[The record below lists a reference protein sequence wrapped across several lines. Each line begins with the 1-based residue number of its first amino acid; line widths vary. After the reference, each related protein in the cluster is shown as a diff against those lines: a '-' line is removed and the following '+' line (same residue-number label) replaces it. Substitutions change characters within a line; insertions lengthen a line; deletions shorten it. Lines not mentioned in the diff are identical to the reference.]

1 MLYLILPCGSNFGWG
16 ICGKYLVK
24 ALCDRSEVSLITEN
38 FDAES
43 IGDELDYHFLKSKL
57 DRRLNEV
64 PTNGKA
70 TYRVKH
76 SVLQAITD
84 QTLQPWLVN
93 LKGTFNAGYTFFE
106 MNVLQPQWIQNGI
119 KNFDAIVTGS
129 EWCEEVLRDH
139 GLTRITTIIQGIDPQ
154 LFNPAH
160 KKKEL
165 FKDYFVV
172 FSGGKFEFRK
182 GQDIVIR
189 AYKVLQDRHPDVML
203 VNAWYNP
210 WPFSMQT
217 METSP
222 YIDCRIMETDY
233 LKTINNI
240 LHVNGID
247 LNRVI
252 NVLPRQNAQM
262 ARLYK
267 NTDVGLFPNRCEGGT
282 NLVLM
287 EYMACGKPV
296 IATFS
301 SGHKDILNPSNSI
314 IIKKM
319 KPLNINSEGV
329 LKAVWD
335 DPDLEETVTHLEAAY
350 QNRDTLKLIGE
361 KAGADLSHNT
371 WKKTGEAFHRL
382 LLNQSM

>member
-1 MLYLILPCGSNFGWG
+1 MIYLILPCGSNFGWG

-24 ALCDRSEVSLITEN
+24 ELCDLCEATLITEQ
-38 FDAES
+38 FDADD

-57 DRRLNEV
+57 DHRQKEIL
-64 PTNGKA
+64 TNGKA
-70 TYRVKH
+70 TQRVDH
-76 SVLQAITD
+76 PVLQAITD
-84 QTLQPWLVN
+84 QTLQPWLIN

-106 MNVLQPQWIQNGI
+106 MNVLPSQSIQNGI
-119 KNFDAIVTGS
+119 DKFDVIVTGS
-129 EWCEEVLRDH
+129 KWCEEVLRNH
-139 GLTRITTIIQGIDPQ
+139 GINRVTTIIQGIDPQ

-160 KKKEL
+160 NEKEL
-165 FKDYFVV
+165 FKDRFVV

-210 WPFSMQT
+210 WPFSMKT
-217 METSP
+217 MEASP
-222 YIDCRIMETDY
+222 YINCETTETDY
-233 LKTINNI
+233 LKAVCDI
-240 LHVNGID
+240 LHANGID
-247 LNRVI
+247 LDRVI
-252 NVLPRQNAQM
+252 NVLPRNNAQM

-301 SGHKDILNPSNSI
+301 SGHKDIINPSNSI

-329 LKAVWD
+329 LQAVWD
-335 DPDLEETVTHLEAAY
+335 DPDLEETIAHLEAAY
-350 QNRDTLKLIGE
+350 QNRDTLKLIGDR
-361 KAGADLSHNT
+361 AGVDLSQMT
-371 WKKTGEAFHRL
+371 WKRTGERFHRL
-382 LLNQSM
+382 LVNQSA

>member
-1 MLYLILPCGSNFGWG
+1 MIYLILPCGSNFGWG
-16 ICGKYLVK
+16 ICGKYLVRE
-24 ALCDRSEVSLITEN
+24 LCNWFEATLLTKK
-38 FDAES
+38 FDAGD
-43 IGDELDYHFLKSKL
+43 IGDELEYHFLKSKL
-57 DRRLNEV
+57 DGRQINSQ
-64 PTNGKA
+64 TNGQA
-70 TYRVKH
+70 FQRVGH
-76 SVLQAITD
+76 PVLQAITD
-84 QTLQPWLVN
+84 HTLQPWLIN
-93 LKGTFNAGYTFFE
+93 LNGTFNAGYTFFE
-106 MNVLQPQWIQNGI
+106 MNVLSPRSIQNSLD
-119 KNFDAIVTGS
+119 NFDVIVTGS
-129 EWCEEVLRDH
+129 KWCEEVLRNH
-139 GLTRITTIIQGIDPQ
+139 GLSRLTTIIQGIDPQ

-160 KKKEL
+160 KEKEL
-165 FKDYFVV
+165 FKDRFVV

-210 WPFSMQT
+210 WPFSMKT

-222 YIDCRIMETDY
+222 YIQCKIRETDY
-233 LKTINNI
+233 LKAINNI
-240 LHVNGID
+240 IYANGID

-301 SGHKDILNPSNSI
+301 SGHKDILNPFNSI
-314 IIKKM
+314 VIKKM
-319 KPLNINSEGV
+319 KPLNINSEGI
-329 LKAVWD
+329 LQAVWD
-335 DPDLEETVTHLEAAY
+335 DPDLEETIAHLEAAY
-350 QNRDTLKLIGE
+350 QNRDTLKLIGDR
-361 KAGADLSHNT
+361 AGADLSQMT
-371 WKKTGEAFHRL
+371 WKRTGQRFHRL
-382 LLNQSM
+382 LVNQSV

>member
-1 MLYLILPCGSNFGWG
+1 MIYLILPCGSNFGWG

-24 ALCDRSEVSLITEN
+24 ELCDLCEATLITEQ
-38 FDAES
+38 FDAGD

-57 DRRLNEV
+57 DHQQKEIL
-64 PTNGKA
+64 TIGKA
-70 TYRVKH
+70 TQRVDH
-76 SVLQAITD
+76 PVLHAITD
-84 QTLQPWLVN
+84 QTLRPWFIN

-106 MNVLQPQWIQNGI
+106 MNVLPPQSIQNGI
-119 KNFDAIVTGS
+119 DKFDMIVTGS
-129 EWCEEVLRDH
+129 KWCEEALKNH
-139 GLTRITTIIQGIDPQ
+139 GLNRVTTIIQGIDPQ

-160 KKKEL
+160 SEKEL
-165 FKDYFVV
+165 FKDRFVV

-210 WPFSMQT
+210 WPFSMKT

-222 YIDCRIMETDY
+222 YINCETTETDY
-233 LKTINNI
+233 LKAVSSI
-240 LHVNGID
+240 LHANGID
-247 LNRVI
+247 IDRVV
-252 NVLPRQNAQM
+252 NVLPKKNAQM

-301 SGHKDILNPSNSI
+301 SGHKDIINPSNSI

-329 LKAVWD
+329 LQAVWD
-335 DPDLEETVTHLEAAY
+335 DPDLEETIAHLEAAY
-350 QNRDTLKLIGE
+350 QNRDTLKLIGDR
-361 KAGADLSHNT
+361 AGADLSQMT
-371 WKKTGEAFHRL
+371 WKRTGKRFHRL
-382 LLNQSM
+382 LVNQSV